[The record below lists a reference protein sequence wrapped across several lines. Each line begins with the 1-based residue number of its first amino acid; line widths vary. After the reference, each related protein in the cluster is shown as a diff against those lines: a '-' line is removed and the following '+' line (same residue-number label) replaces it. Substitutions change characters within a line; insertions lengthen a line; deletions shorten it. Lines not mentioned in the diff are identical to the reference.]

1 MQKSSVLVL
10 LVALAVPGVVSA
22 HPTWL
27 DACEQAV
34 LDYAYYR
41 DRPDADNV
49 AKLFTSDGT
58 FKMAQDVFSGRD
70 AIHQRIK
77 DAEGGPVFRHMMST
91 IHIEQSGED
100 TARGVSYATVYL
112 APPGELPITITDFAA
127 LGEYHDEFVRQG
139 EGCLIRNRE
148 FIQVFVPG

>member
-70 AIHQRIK
+70 AIHQRIGAASATRG
-77 DAEGGPVFRHMMST
+77 DLGG
-91 IHIEQSGED
+91 QSDED
-100 TARGVSYATVYL
+100 IL
-112 APPGELPITITDFAA
+112 PPGLLDP
-127 LGEYHDEFVRQG
+127 V
-139 EGCLIRNRE
+139 
-148 FIQVFVPG
+148 